1 MSKTSDDTLLFYS
14 SRPQICENQLN
25 HTQIENQHSLR
36 PLPRCSCLPSDAA
49 ELRNDCLPVLNSSLL
64 TVMTRQKV
72 SKIDPLDSKQ
82 SNGSTKRSKTRK
94 RRTSPPIYSHSTSIT
109 SYFYSHPSPIPHHEQ
124 NWGSLWLAEP
134 GRCSWPRANS
144 RQIIQTPS
152 VQSQKVSAAE

>member
-1 MSKTSDDTLLFYS
+1 MVWCTRIFGKRMPSDVKNVRRHSSS

-36 PLPRCSCLPSDAA
+36 SLPRCSCLPSDAA

-109 SYFYSHPSPIPHHEQ
+109 SYLYHTPPPITHP
-124 NWGSLWLAEP
+124 
-134 GRCSWPRANS
+134 
-144 RQIIQTPS
+144 TP
-152 VQSQKVSAAE
+152 